1 MSIQRRTDMRNVA
14 IIAHVDH
21 GKTTLVDSMLKETGL
36 FLNKADQPQEQVL
49 DSNPLEREKGITILA
64 KNTSIVYNGVT
75 INIVDTPGHADFGSE
90 VERVLNMV
98 DGCILLVDAAEGPMP
113 QTRFVLRKALASGLK
128 CVVVVNKMDRPDA
141 RPHDTTNKAFDLF
154 IEMGASEEQLDFP
167 IVYACG
173 RQGWASAD
181 AEKTG
186 NNLVPLFEV
195 VLNYIPAPEA
205 DESKPLQMQVTMLD
219 YSSYVGRIGI
229 GRIRNGKMAKSQN
242 LVLVKR
248 TGQTIPR
255 KLTKLEQYFG
265 LERREVSQASAGDIV
280 AIAGFED
287 IDVGDTVALAEF
299 PNPLPAIEIDEPT
312 MAMEF
317 MVNTSPLAG
326 RDGKFV
332 TSRHIKER
340 LMKESEI
347 NVGLKIE
354 TLGGEGR
361 FLVSGRGELHL
372 AVLIETMRRE
382 GYELAVSRPIV
393 IEKRENGKIL
403 EPYELLVLDVPI
415 QFQGAMIASLGKRSA
430 RMTHMEPEGNTR
442 LRLEYVIS
450 ARALMGLKSELLT
463 STKGLGLMH
472 HSFDGYAPKGP
483 DPDPRPNGV
492 LIAKE
497 SGMITAYALDH
508 LQDRGV
514 FFAGPG
520 IEVYEGMIIG
530 TNSRGND
537 LVVNPCKAKA
547 LSNMRTKAT
556 DEKSQLEPP
565 KILTLEQALEF
576 IDSTELLEVTPL
588 NLRLRKKSLNAS
600 ERRKGGGKEEAT
612 A

>member
-1 MSIQRRTDMRNVA
+1 MTTQRRTDTRNIA

-36 FLNKADQPQEQVL
+36 FIKKMDEPQEQVL

-64 KNTSIVYNGVT
+64 KNTSVVYQGIT

-90 VERVLNMV
+90 VERALSMV
-98 DGCILLVDAAEGPMP
+98 DGCILLADAAEGPMP

-128 CVVVVNKMDRPDA
+128 CVVVINKMDRPDA
-141 RPHDTTNKAFDLF
+141 RPQDTVNKVFDLF
-154 IEMGASEEQLDFP
+154 VEMEASEEQLDFP
-167 IVYACG
+167 IIYACG
-173 RQGWASAD
+173 RQGWASTETD
-181 AEKTG
+181 KTG
-186 NNLVPLFEV
+186 TNLSPLFEA
-195 VLNYIPAPEA
+195 VLKHIPAPEA
-205 DESKPLQMQVTMLD
+205 DESKPLQMQITMLD
-219 YSSYVGRIGI
+219 YSSYIGRIGI
-229 GRIRNGKMAKSQN
+229 GRIRNGKMAKNQ
-242 LVLVKR
+242 LVALVKSDGKI
-248 TGQTIPR
+248 TNG
-255 KLTKLEQYFG
+255 KLTRLEKYFG
-265 LERREVSQASAGDIV
+265 LERREVEKASAGDIV
-280 AIAGFED
+280 AVAGFED
-287 IDVGDTVALAEF
+287 IDVGDTVSSAES
-299 PNPLPAIEIDEPT
+299 PAPLPTIHIDEPT

-326 RDGKFV
+326 REGKFV

-340 LMKESEI
+340 LLKEAET

-354 TLGGEGR
+354 ALGGEGR

-382 GYELAVSRPIV
+382 GYELAVSRPVV
-393 IEKRENGKIL
+393 IEKREGGEIL
-403 EPYELLVLDVPI
+403 EPYERLILDVPN
-415 QFQGAMIASLGKRSA
+415 QFQGSVIEILGKRA
-430 RMTHMEPEGNTR
+430 AQMTHMQPEGNSR

-463 STKGLGLMH
+463 TTKGLGLMH

-483 DPDPRPNGV
+483 DPAPRPNGV

-497 SGMITAYALDH
+497 AGLVTAYALDH

-514 FFAGPG
+514 FFTAPG
-520 IEVYEGMIIG
+520 VEVYAGMIIG
-530 TNSRGND
+530 TNSRSND

-547 LSNMRTKAT
+547 LSNMRTKST

-576 IDSTELLEVTPL
+576 IDSTELLEVTPQS
-588 NLRLRKKSLNAS
+588 LRLRKKSLSEA
-600 ERRKGGGKEEAT
+600 ERRRSGKEEA
-612 A
+612 AA